1 LFSFFFLFSHEHLGD
16 RVDWNR
22 KMVADKALYDELCI
36 APTATES
43 EIKSAYRKLALKYH
57 PDKNGGSEE
66 AATKFKTVAEAY
78 EILSDPQKRK
88 RYDQGGKA
96 AVDPSGG
103 GGGGGGGAGSG
114 FNAEDIFSS
123 FFGGGRSAKPGQKKP
138 HDILA
143 EIELTLE
150 EVYCGTQKLV
160 RIARMRKCNGCAG
173 TGSADKQRT
182 TCSGCSGSGR
192 RVQMVRIGGMAMQ
205 QQVGCPSCQGLGVL
219 PPRRPCGG
227 CGAAGYC
234 KEVKNYRVDVPRGT
248 EDSDVV
254 RLSGEG
260 DQSSKADIDGDI
272 LFVFEVLSHPHFR
285 RVGATD
291 LLLEVRVPLTRLMVS
306 ALTIPIEH
314 LDKRIVKCRLHDTEE
329 LFSPSFA
336 YTCAREGMPLKG
348 TLNER
353 GKLTVVIKVIMPR
366 SLTTAQTQLIADALH
381 YQRPKQPAAEG
392 AQYLSDWVPPQGH
405 TTGAAEENQ
414 SLKSKKASAGSKRQ
428 QQQAGGGQMPE
439 GVNVQQCQQ
448 Q

>member
-1 LFSFFFLFSHEHLGD
+1 
-16 RVDWNR
+16 
-22 KMVADKALYDELCI
+22 MVADKALYDELCI
-36 APTATES
+36 SPTATES

-88 RYDQGGKA
+88 LYDQGGKA
-96 AVDPSGG
+96 AVDPSA
-103 GGGGGGGAGSG
+103 GGGGGGGAGG

-150 EVYCGTQKLV
+150 EVYNGTNKLV

-173 TGSADKQRT
+173 TGSTDKQRI
-182 TCSGCSGSGR
+182 TCSGCGGSGR

-205 QQVGCPSCQGLGVL
+205 QQVGCPACQGVGVL

-234 KEVKNYRVDVPRGT
+234 KEVKNFRVDVPRGT

-254 RLSGEG
+254 RISGEG

-272 LFVFEVLSHPHFR
+272 LFVFEVLSHSQFR
-285 RVGATD
+285 RVGAAD
-291 LLLEVRVPLTRLMVS
+291 LVVEVRVPLVRLLQNS
-306 ALTIPIEH
+306 FAIPIEH
-314 LDKRIVKCRLHDTEE
+314 LDKRIIKCRLHDTEQ

-336 YTCAREGMPLKG
+336 YTCAREGMPIKG
-348 TLNER
+348 TSNER
-353 GKLTVVIKVIMPR
+353 GKLTVVVKVTMPV
-366 SLTTAQTQLIADALH
+366 SLTIAQTQLLADALH
-381 YQRPKQPAAEG
+381 YERPKQPAPEG
-392 AQYLSDWVPPQGH
+392 AQYLSDWVPPEGH
-405 TTGAAEENQ
+405 SSFTAGSEEKQ
-414 SLKSKKASAGSKRQ
+414 SPKAKKSSNGGGSKRQ
-428 QQQAGGGQMPE
+428 QQQQQQGGGGQMPE
-439 GVNVQQCQQ
+439 GVHVQQCQQ